1 MKNKRLDVFQVLFRM
16 LRKKDYYKEVM
27 NQKEED
33 GSIAL
38 YITASNNKP
47 QVLKLILE
55 SKIDKHVAN
64 QDGVER
70 LLSAI
75 SSVPRATSAG
85 AEATASVPC
94 SARADNATRLSADSR
109 AVATEVSV
117 ECEGSHA
124 GEQVSPSMSVGV
136 YSSATDGA
144 HNVGQVSSPDLT
156 IAPVSRTSTGEV
168 PEIVGLEAPANP
180 LVISEPQAGIESMEL
195 TAS

>member
-64 QDGVER
+64 QDG
-70 LLSAI
+70 
-75 SSVPRATSAG
+75 
-85 AEATASVPC
+85 
-94 SARADNATRLSADSR
+94 
-109 AVATEVSV
+109 
-117 ECEGSHA
+117 
-124 GEQVSPSMSVGV
+124 
-136 YSSATDGA
+136 
-144 HNVGQVSSPDLT
+144 
-156 IAPVSRTSTGEV
+156 
-168 PEIVGLEAPANP
+168 
-180 LVISEPQAGIESMEL
+180 L
-195 TAS
+195 TALNLTHQHNNKESTNIMHSYFCPRVSDFKYKLKK